1 MKIGYIHF
9 DRSEQK
15 KYMAVMNRLSLGEG
29 GAIDELG
36 VGRIR
41 DYYSDL
47 MFPGISSLHQ
57 HAKYFILL
65 PLIYRKAI
73 TFRYQRLQ
81 DVRPMIVK
89 LEKDLTKVLYNNST
103 AKTGIT
109 GSGFIDKKD
118 YVKYDPTY
126 IYSTG
131 LYKFGILMS
140 DSLEEMIFTASRKYH
155 ERPVKLTASDNEDGD
170 SEDLYNTYQFCHI
183 PTDLGYEWETE
194 SSLDLTEGESEF
206 LIKHITG
213 SKVCQNTLLTHI
225 INTRSDI
232 SDTKTFEAFVAKYRT
247 QLPEHLEN
255 ITRKAV
261 NFAKL
266 VDGLF
271 LRYNYLFSG
280 RTDDK
285 KKEEFHEWVETVFK
299 KHKEDI
305 RDSISDIYIN
315 DNGSIPFCM
324 DAISA
329 IDTNDWDRLDD
340 MIIRRERRIK
350 QTRSKIGSNIETY
363 KPDFPIH
370 NYTIQYRWST
380 VRTLIGEIYK
390 GLNNG

>member
-1 MKIGYIHF
+1 MKIGYVHF
-9 DRSEQK
+9 DRNEQK
-15 KYMAVMNRLSLGEG
+15 KYMAVINRLSLAEG

-41 DYYSDL
+41 DYYSDM

-81 DVRPMIVK
+81 DVRPMIIK
-89 LEKDLTKVLYNNST
+89 LEKALTKVLYENST
-103 AKTGIT
+103 TKTGIT
-109 GSGFIDKKD
+109 GSGFIDRKD

-126 IYSTG
+126 IYATG
-131 LYKFGILMS
+131 LYKFGIITCE
-140 DSLEEMIFTASRKYH
+140 SLEEMIFSASRKYH

-170 SEDLYNTYQFCHI
+170 SNDLYNAYQFCHI
-183 PTDLGYEWETE
+183 PTDLGYDWESA
-194 SSLDLTEGESEF
+194 SSLDMTEGESQF
-206 LIKHITG
+206 LIKHITS

-232 SDTKTFEAFVAKYRT
+232 SDTIEFEAFVEKYHS
-247 QLPEHLEN
+247 QLPEHLKN
-255 ITRKAV
+255 ITKKAV
-261 NFAKL
+261 YFAKL

-285 KKEEFHEWVETVFK
+285 KKEEFHEWVETVFN

-305 RDSISDIYIN
+305 CDSIKDIQIH

-324 DAISA
+324 QAISA
-329 IDTNDWDRLDD
+329 IENNDWDALDD
-340 MIIRRERRIK
+340 NIIRRERRIK

-363 KPDFPIH
+363 RPDFPVH

-380 VRTLIGEIYK
+380 VRTLVGEIFN